1 MHGRDGPIFRGRYKA
16 IVIDGDRYLAA
27 VVRYIHLNQQWLN
40 VNELL
45 EGFSNVG
52 EFQEFILSGNEDK
65 LIQFYTCGRQSPI
78 LGGEDFRERV
88 REKIGKIGGE
98 HPRHERVWLRPSVEE
113 VVSNVAEAYGSG
125 VDEVLRWR
133 RGSGSEARKV
143 GMFLVKR
150 LCDMTLN
157 EVAGKFGVSSYG
169 VVGWACNW
177 VRVKLERD
185 KRFRKKVEEITN
197 KTYKQKN

>member
-1 MHGRDGPIFRGRYKA
+1 MWLGHMGQELCGEG
-16 IVIDGDRYLAA
+16 G
-27 VVRYIHLNQQWLN
+27 VV
-40 VNELL
+40 
-45 EGFSNVG
+45 G
-52 EFQEFILSGNEDK
+52 
-65 LIQFYTCGRQSPI
+65 
-78 LGGEDFRERV
+78 
-88 REKIGKIGGE
+88 
-98 HPRHERVWLRPSVEE
+98 
-113 VVSNVAEAYGSG
+113 
-125 VDEVLRWR
+125 
-133 RGSGSEARKV
+133 
-143 GMFLVKR
+143 KR

>member
-1 MHGRDGPIFRGRYKA
+1 MG
-16 IVIDGDRYLAA
+16 
-27 VVRYIHLNQQWLN
+27 
-40 VNELL
+40 
-45 EGFSNVG
+45 
-52 EFQEFILSGNEDK
+52 QE
-65 LIQFYTCGRQSPI
+65 
-78 LGGEDFRERV
+78 LGGE
-88 REKIGKIGGE
+88 GG
-98 HPRHERVWLRPSVEE
+98 
-113 VVSNVAEAYGSG
+113 VV
-125 VDEVLRWR
+125 
-133 RGSGSEARKV
+133 
-143 GMFLVKR
+143 VKR

>member
-1 MHGRDGPIFRGRYKA
+1 MWM
-16 IVIDGDRYLAA
+16 GDM
-27 VVRYIHLNQQWLN
+27 
-40 VNELL
+40 
-45 EGFSNVG
+45 G
-52 EFQEFILSGNEDK
+52 QE
-65 LIQFYTCGRQSPI
+65 
-78 LGGEDFRERV
+78 LGGE
-88 REKIGKIGGE
+88 GG
-98 HPRHERVWLRPSVEE
+98 
-113 VVSNVAEAYGSG
+113 G
-125 VDEVLRWR
+125 V
-133 RGSGSEARKV
+133 
-143 GMFLVKR
+143 VKR